1 MLRSWD
7 FLEPHDIPKCFL
19 WLTKLESNNETNG
32 STEANKTYR
41 HTPNQTPQKTHEKH
55 EKLGDMVKQ
64 GFYGQKCLTRVFQKS
79 VCPLEC
85 LPTVSFT
92 SKGMLQEC
100 STSVSHKSMWQE
112 CPMKVFW
119 RECFARVS
127 RRSCTASFAPF
138 RSWHLGPHL
147 SCCMNEYP
155 AHFGIPMN
163 TFSTFLKPYIWSV
176 VSNIF
181 YFSISYMG

>member
-1 MLRSWD
+1 M
-7 FLEPHDIPKCFL
+7 KM
-19 WLTKLESNNETNG
+19 
-32 STEANKTYR
+32 
-41 HTPNQTPQKTHEKH
+41 
-55 EKLGDMVKQ
+55 LGDVVKQ
-64 GFYGQKCLTRVFQKS
+64 GFYGKQCLTRVFQKS
-79 VCPLEC
+79 VCPPEC

-127 RRSCTASFAPF
+127 HRSCTASFAPF

-147 SCCMNEYP
+147 SCCMNEYS

-181 YFSISYMG
+181 ICPFHIWDVILPIDFHIFQDG